1 MTDFYVNFISD
12 LSPGGEFLIL
22 LTTYIS
28 LIVVPV
34 GVWSAFEANSRQ
46 VINLQRD
53 NVTLVPDGMWFDQ
66 VLNTLHDEC

>member
-12 LSPGGEFLIL
+12 LSPGGGFLIL
-22 LTTYIS
+22 LTTYIT

-53 NVTLVPDGMWFDQ
+53 NVTLVPDGTWFDQ
-66 VLNTLHDEC
+66 VLNTLYDES